1 MSNQIKTVSNLSKGD
16 YIYKKSVNKR
26 AACYAHPCFVSKI
39 LLFLGRII
47 ENTCRLILKFISLNF
62 LNVSLPF
69 KFQHTHFALKQRE
82 HDKEIRLHRTI
93 LLIVHSMSCS

>member
-69 KFQHTHFALKQRE
+69 NTL
-82 HDKEIRLHRTI
+82 I
-93 LLIVHSMSCS
+93 LLLNKENTIKKSDCIEQSY